1 MIYKFIDNNG
11 SEITV
16 NSLSSL
22 QALVDSETVK
32 EDTKVKAGLRGK
44 WTTASSI
51 EELTFPQEAAEVV
64 EETLATE
71 GDIKSFIT
79 ADENNEELPSEIKP
93 EEVSTQPWQTKKEE
107 KPSEEKIEEIL
118 ETVEAKDELQSEIK
132 PEEVSTQPWQTKKEE
147 KPSEEKIEEILET
160 VEAKDELEQ
169 QSENEE
175 ENEKTEYDF
184 ENEERDI
191 SYNKNVVGLN
201 LPEAVKICF
210 KKYFNFKDRAS
221 RSEYWYFA
229 LFGVIVYGI
238 GIGMIF
244 ISYKLIWLLV
254 VISIALI
261 IPFIAVTARRL
272 HDINKSGWFQLLS
285 VPAGILEAVF
295 HAQKGLEIL
304 FMIIGWVCALYLFVL
319 YIQEGDRKSNR
330 FGENPLKIK

>member
-22 QALVDSETVK
+22 QALVDSETIK

-64 EETLATE
+64 EDTVATE

-79 ADENNEELPSEIKP
+79 ADENNEELP
-93 EEVSTQPWQTKKEE
+93 
-107 KPSEEKIEEIL
+107 
-118 ETVEAKDELQSEIK
+118 SEIK

-201 LPEAVKICF
+201 LPEAVKTCF

>member
-1 MIYKFIDNNG
+1 MQIK
-11 SEITV
+11 
-16 NSLSSL
+16 NSYFYFKS
-22 QALVDSETVK
+22 ALTPDQCKNIIRV
-32 EDTKVKAGLRGK
+32 G
-44 WTTASSI
+44 
-51 EELTFPQEAAEVV
+51 
-64 EETLATE
+64 
-71 GDIKSFIT
+71 
-79 ADENNEELPSEIKP
+79 
-93 EEVSTQPWQTKKEE
+93 
-107 KPSEEKIEEIL
+107 
-118 ETVEAKDELQSEIK
+118 
-132 PEEVSTQPWQTKKEE
+132 
-147 KPSEEKIEEILET
+147 EEKIEEILET

-169 QSENEE
+169 QYENEE

-201 LPEAVKICF
+201 LPEAVKTCF

-229 LFGVIVYGI
+229 LFGVIVYVI

>member
-64 EETLATE
+64 EETVAPE

-118 ETVEAKDELQSEIK
+118 ETAEAKE
-132 PEEVSTQPWQTKKEE
+132 
-147 KPSEEKIEEILET
+147 
-160 VEAKDELEQ
+160 ELEQ

>member
-64 EETLATE
+64 EETVATE

-118 ETVEAKDELQSEIK
+118 ETAEAKE
-132 PEEVSTQPWQTKKEE
+132 
-147 KPSEEKIEEILET
+147 
-160 VEAKDELEQ
+160 ELEQ

>member
-22 QALVDSETVK
+22 QALVDSQTVK

-64 EETLATE
+64 EETVAPE

-79 ADENNEELPSEIKP
+79 ADENNEELP
-93 EEVSTQPWQTKKEE
+93 
-107 KPSEEKIEEIL
+107 
-118 ETVEAKDELQSEIK
+118 SEIK

-319 YIQEGDRKSNR
+319 YIQEGDRNSNR

>member
-51 EELTFPQEAAEVV
+51 EELTFPQEEV
-64 EETLATE
+64 EESVAPE

-79 ADENNEELPSEIKP
+79 ADENNDELPPEIKQ
-93 EEVSTQPWQTKKEE
+93 EEVSTQPWQTKKNEDLVEE
-107 KPSEEKIEEIL
+107 PVEEPVEEL
-118 ETVEAKDELQSEIK
+118 VEEDEEAVEAKDELQE
-132 PEEVSTQPWQTKKEE
+132 
-147 KPSEEKIEEILET
+147 
-160 VEAKDELEQ
+160 
-169 QSENEE
+169 QSE
-175 ENEKTEYDF
+175 Y
-184 ENEERDI
+184 EERDI
-191 SYNKNVVGLN
+191 SYNKDVVGLN
-201 LPEAVKICF
+201 LPEAVKVCF

-229 LFGVIVYGI
+229 LFGVIVYAI

-244 ISYKLIWLLV
+244 ISYKLIWLLA

-295 HAQKGLEIL
+295 HAQKSLEIL
-304 FMIIGWVCALYLFVL
+304 FMIIGWGCALYLFVL
-319 YIQEGDRKSNR
+319 YIQEGDRNSNR

>member
-93 EEVSTQPWQTKKEE
+93 DEVSTQPWQTKKEE

-118 ETVEAKDELQSEIK
+118 ETAEAKE
-132 PEEVSTQPWQTKKEE
+132 
-147 KPSEEKIEEILET
+147 
-160 VEAKDELEQ
+160 ELEQ

>member
-51 EELTFPQEAAEVV
+51 EELTFPQEEV
-64 EETLATE
+64 EESVAPE

-79 ADENNEELPSEIKP
+79 ADENNDELPPEIKQ
-93 EEVSTQPWQTKKEE
+93 EEVSTQPWQTKKNEDLVEE
-107 KPSEEKIEEIL
+107 PVEEPVEEL
-118 ETVEAKDELQSEIK
+118 VEEDEEAVEAKDELQE
-132 PEEVSTQPWQTKKEE
+132 
-147 KPSEEKIEEILET
+147 
-160 VEAKDELEQ
+160 
-169 QSENEE
+169 QSE
-175 ENEKTEYDF
+175 Y
-184 ENEERDI
+184 EERDI
-191 SYNKNVVGLN
+191 SYNKDVVGLN
-201 LPEAVKICF
+201 LPEAVKVCF

-229 LFGVIVYGI
+229 LFGVIVYAI

-244 ISYKLIWLLV
+244 ISYKLIWLLA

-285 VPAGILEAVF
+285 VPAGILEAAF

-304 FMIIGWVCALYLFVL
+304 FMIIGWGCALYLFVL

>member
-22 QALVDSETVK
+22 QALVDSETIK

-64 EETLATE
+64 EETVAPE

-79 ADENNEELPSEIKP
+79 TDENNEELP
-93 EEVSTQPWQTKKEE
+93 
-107 KPSEEKIEEIL
+107 
-118 ETVEAKDELQSEIK
+118 SEIK